1 MKTIGQKWILFFV
14 SCLFFITMQA
24 QDVKT
29 IFQTANTY
37 YKNKQYEEAEKMYAL
52 LLQKEKGNV
61 NVFYNLGNTYFHL
74 NDFPKAVL
82 YYEKALKMQPDN
94 QHILHNIKETNN
106 KLFSKMEFSKEFFVT
121 KQLKNVVQSKS
132 ANKWSVYMLIALW
145 LGVIAICIHFFF
157 GRKNIFQFGLLSLI
171 IAAVFAWLTYH
182 TYSIEHQQDY
192 AIILQKNAFIKSAP
206 VESLNKADSI
216 QTGLKVQILDSDKSW
231 LKVKLPNDK
240 TGWIEKKSLGLI

>member
-1 MKTIGQKWILFFV
+1 
-14 SCLFFITMQA
+14 
-24 QDVKT
+24 
-29 IFQTANTY
+29 
-37 YKNKQYEEAEKMYAL
+37 MYAL